1 MNDSIKHPDKLASE
15 RLKERRL
22 AIGISQKE
30 LGQDLDISALQVKK
44 YEEGLSNIPI
54 SRLYVFAKVLNT
66 PLKYF
71 FNSSEEEKLK
81 ADDENTPNNKIEYL
95 FKEIVK

>member
-1 MNDSIKHPDKLASE
+1 M
-15 RLKERRL
+15 
-22 AIGISQKE
+22 
-30 LGQDLDISALQVKK
+30 SALQVKK

-81 ADDENTPNNKIEYL
+81 ADVTMKILLIIKLNIYS
-95 FKEIVK
+95 KK